1 MSRMFRDIPAAC
13 APRALLACAAL
24 LLGASFAGAAHAQ
37 ATVGATSTIA
47 PNAATSTAGALA
59 VNETAGVNNVQAN
72 QLTITT
78 GNNTVVSVNSDEQ
91 LATVTARVRNAGATI
106 GAGAFAN
113 TTGATMVNQSAGVG
127 NVQRNTALIGSGVNG
142 VVAVSDGELSA
153 AAATNGSQGQRAQA
167 GGIREVRIDNA
178 AFRNATGLVQ
188 VNQAAGAGNVTANS
202 FVLRPPAGTL
212 F

>member
-1 MSRMFRDIPAAC
+1 
-13 APRALLACAAL
+13 LK
-24 LLGASFAGAAHAQ
+24 GAS
-37 ATVGATSTIA
+37 
-47 PNAATSTAGALA
+47 
-59 VNETAGVNNVQAN
+59 
-72 QLTITT
+72 
-78 GNNTVVSVNSDEQ
+78 
-91 LATVTARVRNAGATI
+91 ATI

-113 TTGATMVNQSAGVG
+113 ANGAMMVNQSAGVG
-127 NVQRNTALIGSGVNG
+127 NVQRNTALISSGAIG

-153 AAATNGSQGQRAQA
+153 AAAQNGGQGQMAQA

-188 VNQAAGAGNVTANS
+188 VNQTAGAGNATANS

>member
-1 MSRMFRDIPAAC
+1 MSRSIQTSRTL
-13 APRALLACAAL
+13 RTALPSALACAAAL
-24 LLGASFAGAAHAQ
+24 AFAGAAQAQ
-37 ATVGATSTIA
+37 VSVGATASIA
-47 PNAATSTAGALA
+47 PGAATSTTGALA
-59 VNETAGVNNVQAN
+59 VNETAGLDNAQAN

-78 GNNTVVSVNSDEQ
+78 GNVSINVNGDEQ
-91 LATVTARVRNAGATI
+91 LASVTAQLKGASATI

-113 TTGATMVNQSAGVG
+113 TNGAMMVNQSAGVG
-127 NVQRNTALIGSGVNG
+127 NIQRNTALISSGAIG
-142 VVAVSDGELSA
+142 VVAVSDGELSKA
-153 AAATNGSQGQRAQA
+153 AAQNGGQGQMAQA

-188 VNQAAGAGNVTANS
+188 VNQTAGAGNATANS

>member
-1 MSRMFRDIPAAC
+1 MSRSIQTS
-13 APRALLACAAL
+13 RAWRTALSGALAGVAAL
-24 LLGASFAGAAHAQ
+24 AFASAAQ
-37 ATVGATSTIA
+37 AQVSVGATASIA
-47 PNAATSTAGALA
+47 PGAATSTTGALT
-59 VNETAGVNNVQAN
+59 VNETAGVDNAQAN

-78 GNNTVVSVNSDEQ
+78 GNVSINVNGDEQ
-91 LATVTARVRNAGATI
+91 LASVTARLKGASATI

-113 TTGATMVNQSAGVG
+113 ANGAMMVNQSAGVG
-127 NVQRNTALIGSGVNG
+127 NVQRNTALISSGAIG

-153 AAATNGSQGQRAQA
+153 AAAQNGGQGQMAQA

-188 VNQAAGAGNVTANS
+188 VNQTAGAGNTTANS